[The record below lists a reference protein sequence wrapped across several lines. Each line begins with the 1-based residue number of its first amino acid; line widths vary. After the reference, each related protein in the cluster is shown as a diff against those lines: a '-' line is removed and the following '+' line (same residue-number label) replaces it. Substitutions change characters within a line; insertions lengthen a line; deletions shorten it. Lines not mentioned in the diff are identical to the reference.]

1 MKHHKSKQ
9 PSRQSGKPVSKPA
22 AKLAARK
29 TEKPAKAP
37 STARKPAAKPA
48 KKATWKSAAKPAAK
62 VAKKQASKQ
71 ASKQANKQ
79 AKKQLPK
86 PATAPP
92 VVGKE
97 QLRPSVPSNPLR
109 PHVGPHY
116 VDPIDYPT
124 HPYPS
129 MKRFAEHLA
138 LGNSMPR
145 TRHCYYRDLRLVQEY
160 FNADP
165 ATLTEDQFRGYVLY
179 VKTKKMWEP
188 KTIRQTAA
196 SAKRFFVDMLGYNHW
211 TVFSQIHAKDHEKL
225 PAVLTRDEVRRLL
238 GHIRLRRYR
247 IPLKLI
253 YCCGLRVSECLGLTI
268 HDIDGAGGKLWI
280 RNGKCAKDRMVPI
293 AAVMVEDLRRYWANH
308 RHPLLIF
315 PCVGRG
321 HDTPEKVAARMGR
334 ATSPMAVSSLQTLLK
349 EARDQLNLP
358 KATPHTLRHSFATH
372 LAEAGAS
379 IHTIKALLGHKNI
392 NTTMIYMHLTHRSEQ
407 DSRALVEQLCGEL
420 PR

>member
-62 VAKKQASKQ
+62 VA
-71 ASKQANKQ
+71 SKQANKQ

-97 QLRPSVPSNPLR
+97 QPRPSVPSNPLR

-238 GHIRLRRYR
+238 GHQWCRIRDPISASCPAKGNAWGEAVRVLSSGRESKARED
-247 IPLKLI
+247 
-253 YCCGLRVSECLGLTI
+253 RVSYGS
-268 HDIDGAGGKLWI
+268 
-280 RNGKCAKDRMVPI
+280 
-293 AAVMVEDLRRYWANH
+293 AAAH
-308 RHPLLIF
+308 R
-315 PCVGRG
+315 CGR
-321 HDTPEKVAARMGR
+321 R
-334 ATSPMAVSSLQTLLK
+334 ATAQ
-349 EARDQLNLP
+349 
-358 KATPHTLRHSFATH
+358 
-372 LAEAGAS
+372 AGAP
-379 IHTIKALLGHKNI
+379 A
-392 NTTMIYMHLTHRSEQ
+392 
-407 DSRALVEQLCGEL
+407 
-420 PR
+420 